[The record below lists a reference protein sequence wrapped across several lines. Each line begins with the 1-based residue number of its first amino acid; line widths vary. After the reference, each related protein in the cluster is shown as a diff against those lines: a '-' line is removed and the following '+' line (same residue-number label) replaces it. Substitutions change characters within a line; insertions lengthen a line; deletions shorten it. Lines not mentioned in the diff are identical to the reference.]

1 MNIVTSDIP
10 GVVIVE
16 PRVFPDPRG
25 YFFESYRESDY
36 AEAGIGP
43 HFVQDNISRS
53 QRNVLRGLHI
63 QEPNGQGKLVQ
74 VLSGAIFDVGLDVR
88 RGSPWFGRHVGVEL
102 SQDNKRQFYIPPGF
116 AHGFCV
122 LSDDVLVQY
131 KCTTYYSP
139 KDEFSVL
146 WSDPDLG
153 IAWPVREPVLSPKD
167 SGGRR
172 LRDIEPLRLPA
183 YAAAPA

>member
-1 MNIVTSDIP
+1 MNVLPTAIP
-10 GVVIVE
+10 GLVIVE
-16 PRVFPDPRG
+16 PKVFADPRG
-25 YFFESYRESDY
+25 YFFEAYRESAY
-36 AEAGIGP
+36 EGAGIGP
-43 HFVQDNISRS
+43 RFVQDNISRS
-53 QRNVLRGLHI
+53 QGGVLRGLHV

-74 VLSGAIFDVGLDVR
+74 VLQGAIFDVAVDVR
-88 RGSPWFGRHVGVEL
+88 HGSPWFGQHVAVEL

-146 WSDPDLG
+146 WNDPDLG
-153 IAWPVREPVLSPKD
+153 IAWPVKEPVLSAKD
-167 SGGRR
+167 SAGQP
-172 LRDIEPLRLPA
+172 LRDIEAGRLPL
-183 YAAAPA
+183 YRS